1 MITSER
7 SDGRGCC
14 SCDRKR
20 ITFSEFDGAVRNFR
34 QKWSED
40 DCIRLW
46 YVLYKVLVTTYLW
59 GSLIYTWADTNSG
72 SKYLIYMTNWG
83 ICFINFTILLE
94 TVIVTLLYF
103 EVTVSEKL
111 MLASWSFC
119 YFFYNAAVFI
129 TLLYWTMLYESG
141 SPSYINLYV
150 HGLQGLFV
158 FIDTLMSNRQWHL
171 EKIWTC
177 LPFGLAYVTFNL
189 IYWGAGGTDPW
200 GNPYVYDV
208 IDWGNHPGEAVVTL
222 TIGVVVCPLIHIF
235 IWVVSMARDW
245 THRKLFLTTT
255 QTIQVREASG
265 VTNTAFTA

>member
-7 SDGRGCC
+7 CEGRGCC
-14 SCDRKR
+14 SCNRRR
-20 ITFSEFDGAVRNFR
+20 IAFSQSEDVVRNFR

-40 DCIRLW
+40 DCVRLW
-46 YVLYKVLVTTYLW
+46 YVLYKVLVTLYFW

-94 TVIVTLLYF
+94 AVIVTLLYF
-103 EVTVSEKL
+103 GLTVSEKL
-111 MLASWSFC
+111 MTVSWCFC
-119 YFFYNAAVFI
+119 YLFYNAAVFI

-158 FIDTLMSNRQWHL
+158 LVDTLMSNRQWHI

-189 IYWGAGGTDPW
+189 IYWAAGGTDPF
-200 GNPYVYDV
+200 GNHFVYDV
-208 IDWGNHPGEAVVTL
+208 IDWGNHPGDAVVTL
-222 TIGVVVCPLIHIF
+222 TIGVVVCPVIHTF
-235 IWVVSMARDW
+235 IWMVSVARDW
-245 THRKLFLTTT
+245 THWKLFPTTT
-255 QTIQVREASG
+255 LTVHASG
-265 VTNTAFTA
+265 QGGVRNTAFIA